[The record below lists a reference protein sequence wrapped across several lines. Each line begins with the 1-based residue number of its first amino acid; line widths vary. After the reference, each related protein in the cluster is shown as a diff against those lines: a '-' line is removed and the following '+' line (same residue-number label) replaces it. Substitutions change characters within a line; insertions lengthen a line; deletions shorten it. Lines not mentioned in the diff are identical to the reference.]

1 MDVIIEKAN
10 RLIWQNRSRNGGT
23 KLLFR
28 AREIEG
34 SPKIKLVED
43 SPRGHSKALIEGS
56 HGEMYEAWLFTSGK
70 VYCSCAFFAD
80 LEPFQESIPPIS
92 KFLRGKSFFLPPHP
106 SEESR

>member
-23 KLLFR
+23 KLLYR

-34 SPKIKLVED
+34 SPKIKVVED

-56 HGEMYEAWLFTSGK
+56 NGELYEAWLFTSGK

-80 LEPFQESIPPIS
+80 LEPFQRQALGCKHILAHA
-92 KFLRGKSFFLPPHP
+92 LRLLN
-106 SEESR
+106 RRRAA

>member
-23 KLLFR
+23 KLLCR

-34 SPKIKLVED
+34 SPKIKVVED

-56 HGEMYEAWLFTSGK
+56 NGELYEAWLFTSGK

-80 LEPFQESIPPIS
+80 LEPFQRQALGCKHILAHA
-92 KFLRGKSFFLPPHP
+92 LRLLN
-106 SEESR
+106 RRRAA